1 MQDVA
6 SSPERVST
14 RDLGKRGEEIA
25 AAYLQKVGYVL
36 VASNFNLPVGRNRNS
51 AVVNV
56 EIDLVAYERDVLCFI
71 EVKTRASD
79 WFAAPAANVDL
90 RKQRQVT
97 RAAQAYRR
105 MFGLME
111 ARFRYDVVSVVL
123 PSATEEDVEIE
134 LLRGFWRE
142 EKFRKTKWT
151 ERYWD

>member
-25 AAYLQKVGYVL
+25 AAYLHKVGYVL

-79 WFAAPAANVDL
+79 WFASPAANVDL

-111 ARFRYDVVSVVL
+111 ARYRYDVVSVVL

-142 EKFRKTKWT
+142 EKFRKAKWT
-151 ERYWD
+151 ERDWD

>member
-1 MQDVA
+1 MQDAA
-6 SSPERVST
+6 SSPERISS
-14 RDLGKRGEEIA
+14 RDLGKRGEDIA
-25 AAYLQKVGYVL
+25 AAYLQKIGYVL
-36 VASNFNLPVGRNRNS
+36 VASNFSLPVGRNRNS

-105 MFGLME
+105 MFGLLE
-111 ARFRYDVVSVVL
+111 ATYRYDVVSVVL

-142 EKFRKTKWT
+142 EKFRKAKWT

>member
-25 AAYLQKVGYVL
+25 AAYLQRVGYVL

-111 ARFRYDVVSVVL
+111 ARYRYDVVSVVL

-142 EKFRKTKWT
+142 EKFRKAKWT

>member
-1 MQDVA
+1 MQDPA

-14 RDLGKRGEEIA
+14 RDLGKRGEAIA
-25 AAYLQKVGYVL
+25 AAYLRKLGYIL
-36 VASNFNLPVGRNRNS
+36 VASNFSLPVGRNRNS
-51 AVVNV
+51 AIVNV
-56 EIDLVAYERDVLCFI
+56 EIDLVAYERDVLCFV

-111 ARFRYDVVSVVL
+111 TRHRYDVVSVVL
-123 PSATEEDVEIE
+123 PATTDEDVEID

-142 EKFRKTKWT
+142 EKFRKAKWT
-151 ERYWD
+151 ERYWE

>member
-1 MQDVA
+1 MQDDA

-25 AAYLQKVGYVL
+25 AAYLQRVGYVL

-111 ARFRYDVVSVVL
+111 ARCRYDVVSVVL

-142 EKFRKTKWT
+142 EKFRKAKWT